1 MPQIQLRFRRGTALQ
16 WSTADPVL
24 GSGEMG
30 IETDTQQFKIGD
42 GSTVWTLLPYGG
54 LVGPTGPMAI
64 GPTGDIG
71 PTGEPGPTGP
81 SGETGPT
88 GPIVYY
94 NFDGGEPGTD
104 YMYGPAFNAGGAATG
119 TVAIEFQFR
128 KGTVSEWQAA
138 STILAIAEPGY
149 EISTNLFKI
158 GDGVTEWNSLPYAG
172 FTGPTGSV
180 DSIGPSGAV
189 LFNNGLGVTGSDWF
203 TFDPTSGPTGEVHI
217 RGKLTV
223 DGIID
228 PIAMVLVPQD
238 SNPLPGV
245 SGTFWIDKTTNVPY
259 YDEKVMLTVSKELA
273 NQANPILYF
282 DGTEAQGYTGF
293 NIQPGSDM
301 TIQGDFLPY
310 STNTFTLG
318 SEQLRWK
325 DIYLGPG
332 SINLGGIDGASTAT
346 IGINLEGLAF
356 AQNGFATP
364 FINIGPTESLGQQF
378 GAFGGWYV
386 GPTGTLGEDDYDLV
400 CIQKGLSGEFIGD
413 YQSLINIKDVIKISE
428 MVVST
433 VQGIT
438 LNAYLVSSV
447 MITSE
452 TINSNEVLTTSDQ
465 RFKQN
470 IEPIQNALPLID
482 QLNPVYYN
490 WKNKQTT
497 NKDYKELGFLAQE
510 LEKVVPNV
518 VKTNQ
523 DGYKSVAYANLTSLL
538 VAGMKEQ
545 QQTIHNLQN
554 QIDELRLLFETQN
567 KSK

>member
-1 MPQIQLRFRRGTALQ
+1 MPQIQLRFRRGTSLQ

-42 GSTVWTLLPYGG
+42 GLTVWTLLPYGG
-54 LVGPTGPMAI
+54 LVGPTGPLAI

-94 NFDGGEPGTD
+94 NFDGGEPATV
-104 YMYGPAFNAGGAATG
+104 YTYGPAFNAGGAATG
-119 TVAIEFQFR
+119 TLAIEFQFR
-128 KGTVSEWQAA
+128 KGTPSEWQTA

-180 DSIGPSGAV
+180 DSIGSTNFI
-189 LFNNGLGVTGSDWF
+189 LYNNGAGITGSDLF
-203 TFDPTSGPTGEVHI
+203 TFDPNSGPSGEVRI
-217 RGKLTV
+217 KGKLTV

-238 SNPLPGV
+238 SNPLP
-245 SGTFWIDKTTNVPY
+245 STAGTFWIDRSTNVPY
-259 YDEKVMLTVSKELA
+259 YDEKVMLTVKKELVQQQ
-273 NQANPILYF
+273 NVVLFF
-282 DGTEAQGYTGF
+282 DGTEVQGQTGF
-293 NIQPGSDM
+293 NFVPGQDM
-301 TIQGDFLPY
+301 TLEGDFLPN
-310 STNTFTLG
+310 STNTYNLGNSTIVWKSLYLGSGQLTFSDQSGTSTLATLG
-318 SEQLRWK
+318 
-325 DIYLGPG
+325 
-332 SINLGGIDGASTAT
+332 
-346 IGINLEGLAF
+346 
-356 AQNGFATP
+356 QNNENILYAPDGFATP
-364 FINIGPTESLGQQF
+364 FVNIGPTKTEGSLYGDL
-378 GAFGGWYV
+378 GGWHI
-386 GPTGTLGEDDYDLV
+386 GPTGIQGSDEYDLV
-400 CIQKGLSGEFIGD
+400 ATEKDQSGNLVGKT
-413 YQSLINIKDVIKISE
+413 YSLIHPEDPLTLSSLIVSSIQTISI
-428 MVVST
+428 SSY
-433 VQGIT
+433 Q
-438 LNAYLVSSV
+438 LNADSISA
-447 MITSE
+447 
-452 TINSNEVLTTSDQ
+452 NEFTTTSDQ

-470 IEPIQNALPLID
+470 IEPVQNALPLID

-490 WKNKQTT
+490 WINKQTL
-497 NKDYKELGFLAQE
+497 NKDHKELGFLAQE
-510 LEKVVPNV
+510 LEKVIPNV
-518 VKTNQ
+518 VKTNS

-554 QIDELRLLFETQN
+554 QINELKQLFESQN
-567 KSK
+567 RNE

>member
-54 LVGPTGPMAI
+54 LVGPTGPLAI

-128 KGTVSEWQAA
+128 KGTVSEWQSA

-203 TFDPTSGPTGEVHI
+203 TFDPTSGPTGEVRI
-217 RGKLTV
+217 KGKLTV

-245 SGTFWIDKTTNVPY
+245 SGTFWIDKATNVPY

-273 NQANPILYF
+273 NQSNPILYF
-282 DGTEAQGYTGF
+282 DGNEAQGYTGF

-346 IGINLEGLAF
+346 IGTNMEGLAF

-364 FINIGPTESLGQQF
+364 FINIGPTESLGQKF

-452 TINSNEVLTTSDQ
+452 TINSNEVLTTSD
-465 RFKQN
+465 RRLKQN
-470 IEPIQNALPLID
+470 IEPVQNALPLID